1 VIAWVGAFEQVDESL
16 ANGHAFICGDRFTAA
31 DLTFAALGGPMVV
44 PPEYVM
50 CFFFL
55 CSTSFQSP
63 SCIYSHHAPIP

>member
-1 VIAWVGAFEQVDESL
+1 MIAWVGAFEQVGESL

-31 DLTFAALGGPMVV
+31 DLAFAALGGPMVA

-55 CSTSFQSP
+55 CST
-63 SCIYSHHAPIP
+63 